1 MRRGRVTLPDGRVHD
16 ITLAHAPAAGRAE
29 SGAGLHWLPPVEGT
43 VVGALLNY
51 RDEIDALGDALS
63 APPYQAP
70 PKAPI
75 LYIKPANTRIGQG
88 HDVTLPVDVDAV
100 WAGACL
106 GVVIGRTATRVNPSQ
121 ARDVIA
127 GYTIVNDLTVPHAS
141 YYRPAIRHKCRDGF
155 CPIGPWVIDRNDVPD
170 ADALDI
176 AVRINGETKQR
187 ANTSTLV
194 RPIAQLIADVTAFMT
209 LERGDVLLVGMPDH
223 PPLARAGDRIDID
236 ITHIGTLTTHLVRH
250 AQEATQ

>member
-1 MRRGRVTLPDGRVHD
+1 MLRGRVVLPEGQVVKRVF
-16 ITLAHAPAAGRAE
+16 ASAAQAAGSWR
-29 SGAGLHWLPPVEGT
+29 WLPPLEGT

-51 RDEIDALGDALS
+51 RGELDALGDALS
-63 APPYQAP
+63 APLYQAP

-75 LYIKPANTRIGQG
+75 LYLKPANTRIGHN
-88 HDVTLPVDVDAV
+88 HDVVLPADVDGV
-100 WAGACL
+100 WVGACL
-106 GVVIGRTATRVNPSQ
+106 GVVIGRTATRVPAQ
-121 ARDVIA
+121 RAADFIA

-155 CPIGPWVIDRNDVPD
+155 CPMGPWTVDRDDVPD

-176 AVRINGETKQR
+176 AVRINGEIKQR

-194 RPIAQLIADVTAFMT
+194 RPIAQLLADVTAFMT
-209 LERGDVLLVGMPDH
+209 LEAGDVLLVGMPEN

-236 ITHIGTLTTHLVRH
+236 IAHIGTLTTALVRH
-250 AQEATQ
+250 AQEASQ

>member
-1 MRRGRVTLPDGRVHD
+1 MLRGRVVLPEGQVVE
-16 ITLAHAPAAGRAE
+16 TVFASAAECASSFR
-29 SGAGLHWLPPVEGT
+29 WLPPVEGT

-51 RDEIDALGDALS
+51 RDELDALGDALS
-63 APPYQAP
+63 APPYQGP

-75 LYIKPANTRIGQG
+75 LYLKPANTRIGHD
-88 HDVTLPVDVDAV
+88 HDVVLPADIDGV

-106 GVVIGRTATRVNPSQ
+106 GVVISRTATRVP
-121 ARDVIA
+121 ALRAADFIA

-155 CPIGPWVIDRNDVPD
+155 CPMGPWTVDRDDVPD

-176 AVRINGETKQR
+176 TVRINGEIKQR

-194 RPIAQLIADVTAFMT
+194 RPVAQLLADVTAFMT
-209 LERGDVLLVGMPDH
+209 LEAGDVLLVGMPEN

-236 ITHIGTLTTHLVRH
+236 IARIGTLTTTLIRQSEVSR
-250 AQEATQ
+250 

>member
-1 MRRGRVTLPDGRVHD
+1 MRRGRVALPDGRVTD
-16 ITLAHAPAAGRAE
+16 MAVAPADAE
-29 SGAGLHWLPPVEGT
+29 ACMADLLCWLPPIEGT

-51 RDEIDALGDALS
+51 RGELEALGDTLS

-75 LYIKPANTRIGQG
+75 LYLKPANTRIGHG
-88 HDVTLPVDVDAV
+88 HEVLLPADVDVV

-106 GVVIGRTATRVNPSQ
+106 GVVVSRTAARVPAKRAADFIS
-121 ARDVIA
+121 

-155 CPIGPWVIDRNDVPD
+155 CPIGPWVVDREDVPD
-170 ADALDI
+170 ADGLDI
-176 AVRINGETKQR
+176 TVRINGAIKQR

-194 RPIAQLIADVTAFMT
+194 RPVAQLLADVTAFMT
-209 LERGDVLLVGMPDH
+209 LEAGDVLLVGMPEN
-223 PPLARAGDRIDID
+223 PPLARAGDRIDIE
-236 ITHIGTLTTHLVRH
+236 IAHIGTLTTRLVCH
-250 AQEATQ
+250 AQEASR

>member
-1 MRRGRVTLPDGRVHD
+1 MRRGRVALPDGRASEIAWATATGDAEVV
-16 ITLAHAPAAGRAE
+16 AAQR
-29 SGAGLHWLPPVEGT
+29 WLPPVQGV

-51 RDEIDALGDALS
+51 RGELESLGDALS

-75 LYIKPANTRIGQG
+75 LYLKPANTHIGHG
-88 HDVTLPVDVDAV
+88 RDVALPADVDAV

-106 GVVIGRTATRVNPSQ
+106 GVAMGRTATRVSATQ
-121 ARDVIA
+121 AHAFIA

-155 CPIGPWVIDRNDVPD
+155 CPIGPWVVDRSDVPN

-176 AVRINGETKQR
+176 TVRINGEIRQR
-187 ANTSTLV
+187 ASTATLV
-194 RPIAQLIADVTAFMT
+194 RPIAQLLADVTAFMT
-209 LERGDVLLVGMPDH
+209 LEAGDVLLVGMPEK

-236 ITHIGTLTTHLVRH
+236 IANIGTLTTRLVRH
-250 AQEATQ
+250 AQEASQ

>member
-1 MRRGRVTLPDGRVHD
+1 MLRGRVVLPEGQVVE
-16 ITLAHAPAAGRAE
+16 TVFASAAECASSFR
-29 SGAGLHWLPPVEGT
+29 WLPPVEGT

-51 RDEIDALGDALS
+51 RDELDALDNALS

-75 LYIKPANTRIGQG
+75 LYLKPANTRIGHG
-88 HDVTLPVDVDAV
+88 HDVVLPADVDGV

-106 GVVIGRTATRVNPSQ
+106 GVVISRTATRVP
-121 ARDVIA
+121 ALRAADFIA

-155 CPIGPWVIDRNDVPD
+155 CPMGPWTVDRDDVPD

-176 AVRINGETKQR
+176 TVRINGEIKQR

-194 RPIAQLIADVTAFMT
+194 RPVAQLLADVTAFMT
-209 LERGDVLLVGMPDH
+209 LEAGDVLLVGMPEN
-223 PPLARAGDRIDID
+223 PPLARAGNRIDID
-236 ITHIGTLTTHLVRH
+236 IARIGTLTTTLIRQSEVSR
-250 AQEATQ
+250 

>member
-1 MRRGRVTLPDGRVHD
+1 MLRGRVVLPEGQVVE
-16 ITLAHAPAAGRAE
+16 TVFASAAECASSFR
-29 SGAGLHWLPPVEGT
+29 WLPPVEGT

-51 RDEIDALGDALS
+51 RDELDALGDALS

-75 LYIKPANTRIGQG
+75 LYLKPANTRIGHG
-88 HDVTLPVDVDAV
+88 HDVVLPADVDGV

-106 GVVIGRTATRVNPSQ
+106 GVVISRTATRVP
-121 ARDVIA
+121 ALRAADFIA

-155 CPIGPWVIDRNDVPD
+155 CPMGPWTVDRDDVPD

-176 AVRINGETKQR
+176 TVRINGEIKQR

-194 RPIAQLIADVTAFMT
+194 RPVAQLLADVTAFMT
-209 LERGDVLLVGMPDH
+209 LEAGDVLLVGMPEN

-236 ITHIGTLTTHLVRH
+236 IARIGTLTTTLIRQSEVSR
-250 AQEATQ
+250 

>member
-1 MRRGRVTLPDGRVHD
+1 MLRGRVVLPEGQVVE
-16 ITLAHAPAAGRAE
+16 TVFASAAECASSFR
-29 SGAGLHWLPPVEGT
+29 WLPPVEGT

-51 RDEIDALGDALS
+51 RDELDALGDALS
-63 APPYQAP
+63 APPYQGP

-75 LYIKPANTRIGQG
+75 LYLKPANTRIGHD
-88 HDVTLPVDVDAV
+88 HDVVLPADIDGV

-106 GVVIGRTATRVNPSQ
+106 GVVISRTATRVP
-121 ARDVIA
+121 ALRAADFIA

-155 CPIGPWVIDRNDVPD
+155 CPMGPWTVDRDDVPD

-176 AVRINGETKQR
+176 TVRINGEIKQR
-187 ANTSTLV
+187 ANTSRLV
-194 RPIAQLIADVTAFMT
+194 RPVAQLLADVTAFMT
-209 LERGDVLLVGMPDH
+209 LEAGDVLLVGMPED

-236 ITHIGTLTTHLVRH
+236 IARIGTLTTTLIRQSEVSR
-250 AQEATQ
+250 

>member
-1 MRRGRVTLPDGRVHD
+1 MRRGRVALADGRIREVE
-16 ITLAHAPAAGRAE
+16 LALATEHAETGRDA
-29 SGAGLHWLPPVEGT
+29 HWLPPVAGT

-51 RDEIDALGDALS
+51 RGEMQALGDALS

-75 LYIKPANTRIGQG
+75 LYLKPANTRIGHGQ
-88 HDVTLPVDVDAV
+88 DVILPADVDAV

-106 GVVIGRTATRVNPSQ
+106 GVVIGRTATRVNERH
-121 ARDVIA
+121 AADCIA

-155 CPIGPWVIDRNDVPD
+155 CPIGPWVADRDDVPD

-176 AVRINGETKQR
+176 TVRVNGEIRQR
-187 ANTSTLV
+187 ANTASLV
-194 RPIAQLIADVTAFMT
+194 RPVAQLLADVTAFMT
-209 LERGDVLLVGMPDH
+209 LDAGDVLLVGMPEN

-236 ITHIGTLTTHLVRH
+236 IAHIGTLTTQLVRH
-250 AQEATQ
+250 AQGASR

>member
-1 MRRGRVTLPDGRVHD
+1 MLRGRVVLPEGQVVE
-16 ITLAHAPAAGRAE
+16 TVFASAAECASSFR
-29 SGAGLHWLPPVEGT
+29 WLPPVEGT

-51 RDEIDALGDALS
+51 RDELDALGNALS

-75 LYIKPANTRIGQG
+75 LYLKPANTRIGHG
-88 HDVTLPVDVDAV
+88 HDVVLPADVDGV

-106 GVVIGRTATRVNPSQ
+106 GVVISRTATRVPVLR
-121 ARDVIA
+121 AADFIA

-155 CPIGPWVIDRNDVPD
+155 CPMGPWTVDRDDVPD

-176 AVRINGETKQR
+176 TVRINGEIKQR
-187 ANTSTLV
+187 ANTSRLV
-194 RPIAQLIADVTAFMT
+194 RPVAQLLADVTAFMT
-209 LERGDVLLVGMPDH
+209 LEAGDVLLVGMPEN

-236 ITHIGTLTTHLVRH
+236 IARIGTLTTTLIRQSEVSR
-250 AQEATQ
+250 

>member
-1 MRRGRVTLPDGRVHD
+1 MRRARVTLPDGRVRE
-16 ITLAHAPAAGRAE
+16 TLFASATEPADSWR
-29 SGAGLHWLPPVEGT
+29 WLPPVEGT

-51 RDEIDALGDALS
+51 RGELDALSDTLS

-75 LYIKPANTRIGQG
+75 LYLKPANTRIGHG
-88 HDVTLPVDVDAV
+88 HEVALPADVDGV

-106 GVVIGRTATRVNPSQ
+106 GVAISCTATRVPAQ
-121 ARDVIA
+121 HAADFIA

-155 CPIGPWVIDRNDVPD
+155 CPMGPWVVDRDDVPN

-176 AVRINGETKQR
+176 TVRINGEVKQR

-194 RPIAQLIADVTAFMT
+194 RPIAQLLADVTAFMT
-209 LERGDVLLVGMPDH
+209 LESGDVLLVGMPEN

-236 ITHIGTLTTHLVRH
+236 IAHIGTLTTALIRH
-250 AQEATQ
+250 AQEASR

>member
-1 MRRGRVTLPDGRVHD
+1 MLRGRVVSPEGQVVEK
-16 ITLAHAPAAGRAE
+16 AFASAAEPEGSLR
-29 SGAGLHWLPPVEGT
+29 WLPPVEGT

-51 RDEIDALGDALS
+51 RGEVDALSNALS

-75 LYIKPANTRIGQG
+75 LYLKPANTRIGHG
-88 HDVTLPVDVDAV
+88 HDVVLPADVDGV

-106 GVVIGRTATRVNPSQ
+106 GVVISRTATRVS
-121 ARDVIA
+121 ALHVADFIA

-155 CPIGPWVIDRNDVPD
+155 CPMGPWTVDRDDVPD

-176 AVRINGETKQR
+176 TVRINGEIRQR

-194 RPIAQLIADVTAFMT
+194 RPIAQLLADVTAFMT
-209 LERGDVLLVGMPDH
+209 LEAGDVLLVGMPEN
-223 PPLARAGDRIDID
+223 PPLARAGDCIDID
-236 ITHIGTLTTHLVRH
+236 IARIGTLTNTLIRQSEVSR
-250 AQEATQ
+250 

>member
-1 MRRGRVTLPDGRVHD
+1 MLRGRVVLPEGQVVKRVF
-16 ITLAHAPAAGRAE
+16 ASAAQAAGSWR
-29 SGAGLHWLPPVEGT
+29 WLPPLEGT

-51 RDEIDALGDALS
+51 RGELDALGDALS

-75 LYIKPANTRIGQG
+75 LYLKPANTRIGHN
-88 HDVTLPVDVDAV
+88 HDVVLPADVDGV
-100 WAGACL
+100 WVGACL
-106 GVVIGRTATRVNPSQ
+106 GVVIGRTATRVPAQ
-121 ARDVIA
+121 RAADFIA

-155 CPIGPWVIDRNDVPD
+155 CPMGPWTVDRDDVPD

-176 AVRINGETKQR
+176 AVRINGEIKQR

-194 RPIAQLIADVTAFMT
+194 RPIAQLLADVTAFMT
-209 LERGDVLLVGMPDH
+209 LEAGDVLLVGMPEN

-236 ITHIGTLTTHLVRH
+236 IAHVGTLTTALVRH
-250 AQEATQ
+250 AQEALQ

>member
-1 MRRGRVTLPDGRVHD
+1 MRRGRVALPDGRIHD
-16 ITLAHAPAAGRAE
+16 MALAPIGEHAETG
-29 SGAGLHWLPPVEGT
+29 SGLQWLPPVAGT
-43 VVGALLNY
+43 VVGTLLNY
-51 RDEIDALGDALS
+51 RGEIEALADTLS

-75 LYIKPANTRIGQG
+75 LYLKPANTRIG
-88 HDVTLPVDVDAV
+88 HERDVVLPADVDAV

-106 GVVIGRTATRVNPSQ
+106 GVVISRTATRVSAQ
-121 ARDVIA
+121 HAADFIA

-155 CPIGPWVIDRNDVPD
+155 CPIGPWVVDRDDVQG

-176 AVRINGETKQR
+176 TVRVNGEIRQR
-187 ANTSTLV
+187 ASTASLV
-194 RPIAQLIADVTAFMT
+194 RPVAQLLADVTAFMT
-209 LERGDVLLVGMPDH
+209 LEAGDVLLAGMPEN

-236 ITHIGTLTTHLVRH
+236 IAHIGTLTTQLVRH
-250 AQEATQ
+250 AQGASQ

>member
-1 MRRGRVTLPDGRVHD
+1 MLRSRLVSPEGQVVE
-16 ITLAHAPAAGRAE
+16 AMFASVAEPAGSLR
-29 SGAGLHWLPPVEGT
+29 WLPPVEGT

-51 RDEIDALGDALS
+51 RGELDALGDALS

-75 LYIKPANTRIGQG
+75 LYLKPANTRIGHN
-88 HDVTLPVDVDAV
+88 HDVVLPADVDGV
-100 WAGACL
+100 WVGACL
-106 GVVIGRTATRVNPSQ
+106 GVVIGRTATRVPAQ
-121 ARDVIA
+121 RAADFIA

-155 CPIGPWVIDRNDVPD
+155 CPMGPWTVDRDDVPD

-176 AVRINGETKQR
+176 AVRINGEIKQR

-194 RPIAQLIADVTAFMT
+194 RPIAQLLADVTAFMT
-209 LERGDVLLVGMPDH
+209 LEAGDVLLVGMPEN

-236 ITHIGTLTTHLVRH
+236 IAHIGTLTTALVRH
-250 AQEATQ
+250 AQEASQ

>member
-1 MRRGRVTLPDGRVHD
+1 MLRGRVVLPEGQVVE
-16 ITLAHAPAAGRAE
+16 TVFASAAECASSFR
-29 SGAGLHWLPPVEGT
+29 WLPPVEGT

-51 RDEIDALGDALS
+51 RDELDALGNALS

-75 LYIKPANTRIGQG
+75 LYLKPANTRIGHG
-88 HDVTLPVDVDAV
+88 HDVVLPADVDGV

-106 GVVIGRTATRVNPSQ
+106 GVVISRTATRVP
-121 ARDVIA
+121 ALRAADFIA
-127 GYTIVNDLTVPHAS
+127 GYTIVNDLTVPHAN

-155 CPIGPWVIDRNDVPD
+155 CPMGPWIVDRDDAPD

-176 AVRINGETKQR
+176 TVRINGEIKQR

-194 RPIAQLIADVTAFMT
+194 RPVAQLLADVTAFMT
-209 LERGDVLLVGMPDH
+209 LEAGDVLLVGMPEN

-236 ITHIGTLTTHLVRH
+236 IARIGTLTTTLIRQSEVSR
-250 AQEATQ
+250 

>member
-1 MRRGRVTLPDGRVHD
+1 MLRGRVVLPEGQVVEK
-16 ITLAHAPAAGRAE
+16 AFAPAAEPEGSLR
-29 SGAGLHWLPPVEGT
+29 WLPPVEGT

-51 RDEIDALGDALS
+51 RDELDALGDALS
-63 APPYQAP
+63 APPYQGP

-75 LYIKPANTRIGQG
+75 LYLKPANTRIGHD
-88 HDVTLPVDVDAV
+88 HDVVLPADIDGV

-106 GVVIGRTATRVNPSQ
+106 GVVISRTATRVPVLR
-121 ARDVIA
+121 AADFIA

-155 CPIGPWVIDRNDVPD
+155 CPMGPWTVDRDDVPD

-176 AVRINGETKQR
+176 TVRINGEIKQR
-187 ANTSTLV
+187 ANTSRLV
-194 RPIAQLIADVTAFMT
+194 RPVAQLLADVTAFMT
-209 LERGDVLLVGMPDH
+209 LEAGDVLLVGMPED

-236 ITHIGTLTTHLVRH
+236 IARIGTLTTTLIRQSEVSR
-250 AQEATQ
+250 

>member
-1 MRRGRVTLPDGRVHD
+1 MLRGRVVLPEGQVVE
-16 ITLAHAPAAGRAE
+16 TVFASAAECASSFR
-29 SGAGLHWLPPVEGT
+29 WLPPVEGT

-51 RDEIDALGDALS
+51 RDELDALGNALS

-75 LYIKPANTRIGQG
+75 LYLKPANTRIGHG
-88 HDVTLPVDVDAV
+88 HDVVLPADIDGV

-106 GVVIGRTATRVNPSQ
+106 GVVISRTATRVPVLR
-121 ARDVIA
+121 AADFIA

-155 CPIGPWVIDRNDVPD
+155 CPMGPWTVDRDDVPD

-176 AVRINGETKQR
+176 TVRINGEIKQR

-194 RPIAQLIADVTAFMT
+194 RPVAQLLADVTAFMT
-209 LERGDVLLVGMPDH
+209 LEAGDVLLVGMPEN

-236 ITHIGTLTTHLVRH
+236 IARIGTLTTTLIRQSEVSR
-250 AQEATQ
+250 

>member
-1 MRRGRVTLPDGRVHD
+1 VNDV
-16 ITLAHAPAAGRAE
+16 TLAHAPATGRVE
-29 SGAGLHWLPPVEGT
+29 PGAGLHWLPPVDGT
-43 VVGALLNY
+43 VVGVLLNY
-51 RDEIDALGDALS
+51 RGEIDALGDALS

-75 LYIKPANTRIGQG
+75 LYIKPANTRIGHG
-88 HDVTLPVDVDAV
+88 HDVLLPADVDAV

-106 GVVIGRTATRVNPSQ
+106 GAAIGRTATRVS
-121 ARDVIA
+121 AAHAHDFIA

-155 CPIGPWVIDRNDVPD
+155 CPIGPWVVDRDDVPD
-170 ADALDI
+170 VDALDI
-176 AVRINGETKQR
+176 TVRINSEVKQR

-209 LERGDVLLVGMPDH
+209 LERGDVLLVGVPEN
-223 PPLARAGDRIDID
+223 PPRARAGDRIDID
-236 ITHIGTLTTHLVRH
+236 IAHIGTLTTRLVRH
-250 AQEATQ
+250 AQEASQ

>member
-1 MRRGRVTLPDGRVHD
+1 MLRGRVVLPEGQVVEK
-16 ITLAHAPAAGRAE
+16 AFAPAAEPEGSLR
-29 SGAGLHWLPPVEGT
+29 WLPPVEGT

-51 RDEIDALGDALS
+51 RDELDALGNALS

-75 LYIKPANTRIGQG
+75 LYLKPANTRIGHG
-88 HDVTLPVDVDAV
+88 HDVVLPADVDGV

-106 GVVIGRTATRVNPSQ
+106 GVVISRTATRVPVLR
-121 ARDVIA
+121 AADFIA

-155 CPIGPWVIDRNDVPD
+155 CPMGPWTVDRDDVPD

-176 AVRINGETKQR
+176 TVRINGEIKQR

-194 RPIAQLIADVTAFMT
+194 RPVAQLLADVTAFMT
-209 LERGDVLLVGMPDH
+209 LEAGDVLLVGMPEN

-236 ITHIGTLTTHLVRH
+236 IARIGTLTTTLIRQSEVSR
-250 AQEATQ
+250 

>member
-1 MRRGRVTLPDGRVHD
+1 MLRGRVVLPEGQVVE
-16 ITLAHAPAAGRAE
+16 TVFASAAECASSFR
-29 SGAGLHWLPPVEGT
+29 WLPPVEGT

-51 RDEIDALGDALS
+51 RDELDALGDALT

-70 PKAPI
+70 PEAPI
-75 LYIKPANTRIGQG
+75 LYLKPANTRIGHG
-88 HDVTLPVDVDAV
+88 HDVVLPADVDGV

-106 GVVIGRTATRVNPSQ
+106 GVVISRTATRVPVLR
-121 ARDVIA
+121 AADFIA

-155 CPIGPWVIDRNDVPD
+155 CPMGPWTVDRDDVPD

-176 AVRINGETKQR
+176 TVRINGEIKQR

-194 RPIAQLIADVTAFMT
+194 RPVAQLLADVTAFMT
-209 LERGDVLLVGMPDH
+209 LEAGDVLLVGMPEN

-236 ITHIGTLTTHLVRH
+236 IARIGTLTTTLIRQSEVSR
-250 AQEATQ
+250 

>member
-1 MRRGRVTLPDGRVHD
+1 MLRGRLVSPEGQVVEKVF
-16 ITLAHAPAAGRAE
+16 ASAAEPGGSLR
-29 SGAGLHWLPPVEGT
+29 WLPPVEGT

-51 RDEIDALGDALS
+51 RSELDALGDVLS

-75 LYIKPANTRIGQG
+75 LYLKPANTRVG
-88 HDVTLPVDVDAV
+88 HGRDVVLPADVDGV

-106 GVVIGRTATRVNPSQ
+106 GVVISRTATRVR
-121 ARDVIA
+121 ALHAADFIA

-155 CPIGPWVIDRNDVPD
+155 CPMGPWTVDRDDVPD

-176 AVRINGETKQR
+176 TVRINGEIKQR

-194 RPIAQLIADVTAFMT
+194 RPVAQLLADVTAFMT
-209 LERGDVLLVGMPDH
+209 LEEGDVLLVGMPEN

-236 ITHIGTLTTHLVRH
+236 IAHVGTLTTTLIRQSDVSR
-250 AQEATQ
+250 

>member
-1 MRRGRVTLPDGRVHD
+1 MLRGRVVLPEGQVVE
-16 ITLAHAPAAGRAE
+16 TVFASAAECASSFR
-29 SGAGLHWLPPVEGT
+29 WLPPVEGT

-51 RDEIDALGDALS
+51 RDELDALGNALS

-75 LYIKPANTRIGQG
+75 LYLKPANTRIGHG
-88 HDVTLPVDVDAV
+88 HDVVLPADVDGV

-106 GVVIGRTATRVNPSQ
+106 GVVISRTATRVP
-121 ARDVIA
+121 ALRAADFIA

-155 CPIGPWVIDRNDVPD
+155 CPMGPWTVDRDDVPD

-176 AVRINGETKQR
+176 TVRINGEIKQR
-187 ANTSTLV
+187 ANTSRLV
-194 RPIAQLIADVTAFMT
+194 RPVAQLLADVTAFMT
-209 LERGDVLLVGMPDH
+209 LEAGDVLLVGMPEN

-236 ITHIGTLTTHLVRH
+236 IARIGTLTTTLIRQSEVSR
-250 AQEATQ
+250 

>member
-1 MRRGRVTLPDGRVHD
+1 MLRGRVVLPEGQVVE
-16 ITLAHAPAAGRAE
+16 TVFASAAECASSFR
-29 SGAGLHWLPPVEGT
+29 WLPPVEGT

-51 RDEIDALGDALS
+51 RDELDALGNALS

-75 LYIKPANTRIGQG
+75 LYLKPANTRIGHG
-88 HDVTLPVDVDAV
+88 HDVVLPADVDGV

-106 GVVIGRTATRVNPSQ
+106 GVVISRTATRVPVLR
-121 ARDVIA
+121 AADFIA

-155 CPIGPWVIDRNDVPD
+155 CPMGPWTVDRDDVPD

-176 AVRINGETKQR
+176 TVRINGEIKQR

-194 RPIAQLIADVTAFMT
+194 RPVAQLLADVTAFMT
-209 LERGDVLLVGMPDH
+209 LEAGDVLLVGMPEN

-236 ITHIGTLTTHLVRH
+236 IARIGTLTTTLIRQSEVSR
-250 AQEATQ
+250 

>member
-1 MRRGRVTLPDGRVHD
+1 MLRGRVILPQGLVVERVF
-16 ITLAHAPAAGRAE
+16 ASAAEPAVSLR
-29 SGAGLHWLPPVEGT
+29 WLPPVEGT

-51 RDEIDALGDALS
+51 RGELDALGDALS

-75 LYIKPANTRIGQG
+75 LYLKPANTRIGHD
-88 HDVTLPVDVDAV
+88 HDVALPADVDGV

-106 GVVIGRTATRVNPSQ
+106 GVVIGRTATGVPALQ
-121 ARDVIA
+121 AANFIA
-127 GYTIVNDLTVPHAS
+127 GYTVVNDLTVPHAS

-155 CPIGPWVIDRNDVPD
+155 CPMGPWMVDREDVLD

-176 AVRINGETKQR
+176 TVRINGEIKQR

-194 RPIAQLIADVTAFMT
+194 RPVAQLLADVTAFMT
-209 LERGDVLLVGMPDH
+209 LEAGDVLLVGMPEN

-236 ITHIGTLTTHLVRH
+236 IAHIGTLTTTLIRQSEVSR
-250 AQEATQ
+250 

>member
-1 MRRGRVTLPDGRVHD
+1 MLQGRVVLPEGQVVERVF
-16 ITLAHAPAAGRAE
+16 ASAAQAAGSWR
-29 SGAGLHWLPPVEGT
+29 WLPPLEGT

-51 RDEIDALGDALS
+51 RGELDVLGDALS

-75 LYIKPANTRIGQG
+75 LYLKPANTRIGHN
-88 HDVTLPVDVDAV
+88 HDVVLPADVDGV
-100 WAGACL
+100 WVGACL
-106 GVVIGRTATRVNPSQ
+106 GVVIGHSAARVL
-121 ARDVIA
+121 ARHAVDFIA

-155 CPIGPWVIDRNDVPD
+155 CPMGPWTVDRDDVPD

-176 AVRINGETKQR
+176 AVRINGEIKQR

-194 RPIAQLIADVTAFMT
+194 RPIAQLLADVTAFMT
-209 LERGDVLLVGMPDH
+209 LEAGDVLLVGMPEN
-223 PPLARAGDRIDID
+223 PPLARADDRIDID
-236 ITHIGTLTTHLVRH
+236 IAHIGTLTTALVRH
-250 AQEATQ
+250 AQEASQ

>member
-1 MRRGRVTLPDGRVHD
+1 MLRGRVVLPEGQVVE
-16 ITLAHAPAAGRAE
+16 TVFASAAECASSFR
-29 SGAGLHWLPPVEGT
+29 WLPPVEGT

-51 RDEIDALGDALS
+51 RDELDALGNALS

-75 LYIKPANTRIGQG
+75 LYLKPANTRIGHG
-88 HDVTLPVDVDAV
+88 HDVVLPADIDGV

-106 GVVIGRTATRVNPSQ
+106 GVVISRTATRVP
-121 ARDVIA
+121 ALRAADFIA

-155 CPIGPWVIDRNDVPD
+155 CPMGPWTVDRDDVPD

-176 AVRINGETKQR
+176 TVRINGEIKQR

-194 RPIAQLIADVTAFMT
+194 RPVAQLLADVTAFMT
-209 LERGDVLLVGMPDH
+209 LEAGDVLLVGMPEN

-236 ITHIGTLTTHLVRH
+236 IARIGTLTTTLIRQSEVSR
-250 AQEATQ
+250 

>member
-1 MRRGRVTLPDGRVHD
+1 MLRGRVVLPEGQVVE
-16 ITLAHAPAAGRAE
+16 TVFASAAECASSFR
-29 SGAGLHWLPPVEGT
+29 WLPPVEGT

-51 RDEIDALGDALS
+51 RDELDALGNALS

-75 LYIKPANTRIGQG
+75 LYLKPANTRIGHG
-88 HDVTLPVDVDAV
+88 HDVVLPADIDGV

-106 GVVIGRTATRVNPSQ
+106 GVVISRTATRVP
-121 ARDVIA
+121 ALRAADFIA

-155 CPIGPWVIDRNDVPD
+155 CPIGPWIVDRDDVPD

-176 AVRINGETKQR
+176 TVRINGEIKQR

-194 RPIAQLIADVTAFMT
+194 RPVAQLLADVTAFMT
-209 LERGDVLLVGMPDH
+209 LEAGDVLLVGMPEN
-223 PPLARAGDRIDID
+223 PPLARAGNRIDID
-236 ITHIGTLTTHLVRH
+236 IARIGTLTTTLIRQSEVSR
-250 AQEATQ
+250 